1 MRTALAVQ
9 TKKTVRPK
17 TRALR
22 YSLYSSFSSSIV
34 SVVNNREKA
43 MRKKLALLI
52 VCGCLGASVSK
63 AQSAYPTQDIPSRA
77 VGFTAV
83 AMDFYFDGSAPSEVA
98 FAFDGM
104 AYGLFYNREPL
115 SLTYVR
121 GAQDIGANDRLV
133 LTDFALSG
141 WMPVRP
147 FGMGGGKRIDVFLP
161 FGIES
166 DYRRI
171 RRTQNNVEIDAFEYT
186 VVAAGGGFGLSMP
199 LVKGVFDARGLA
211 YYGIATRSFGN
222 NTDASA
228 ILDIEADWSS
238 SRITN
243 RFGIQIGYGYRWQKW
258 YSDIGEI
265 TGSSFDFVGKHHA
278 LRLGLTF

>member
-83 AMDFYFDGSAPSEVA
+83 AMDFYFD
-98 FAFDGM
+98 
-104 AYGLFYNREPL
+104 
-115 SLTYVR
+115 
-121 GAQDIGANDRLV
+121 
-133 LTDFALSG
+133 
-141 WMPVRP
+141 
-147 FGMGGGKRIDVFLP
+147 
-161 FGIES
+161 
-166 DYRRI
+166 
-171 RRTQNNVEIDAFEYT
+171 
-186 VVAAGGGFGLSMP
+186 
-199 LVKGVFDARGLA
+199 
-211 YYGIATRSFGN
+211 
-222 NTDASA
+222 
-228 ILDIEADWSS
+228 
-238 SRITN
+238 
-243 RFGIQIGYGYRWQKW
+243 
-258 YSDIGEI
+258 
-265 TGSSFDFVGKHHA
+265 
-278 LRLGLTF
+278 